1 MIISVVQILGTH
13 NLCAKDLTHLK
24 PSILFAQVRWYI
36 MYSKLSLYIYSMIN
50 DKRFACLCYLKFVF
64 SSTNASYGNCSMPF
78 FLSSNYFFSLR
89 WSRLCCRVQDMFI
102 NMFNLVIC
110 ASYSTNSVILFLG
123 LSYPCLTTQLFW
135 YAASASPPP
144 RRLLQIQDR
153 GEATSTYNNIS
164 KPRSTGEICLCLLWW
179 SHWNIKVLTKSY
191 DNTEEIIQDD

>member
-13 NLCAKDLTHLK
+13 NLCAKDLTRLK
-24 PSILFAQVRWYI
+24 PSILCAQVGWYI
-36 MYSKLSLYIYSMIN
+36 KYSKLSLYIYSMIN
-50 DKRFACLCYLKFVF
+50 DKSFACLCCLKFVF

-102 NMFNLVIC
+102 NMFNSVIC

-123 LSYPCLTTQLFW
+123 LSYPCLTPQLFW

-153 GEATSTYNNIS
+153 GEATSTTS
-164 KPRSTGEICLCLLWW
+164 STSGESGTPDLYM
-179 SHWNIKVLTKSY
+179 HF
-191 DNTEEIIQDD
+191 

>member
-13 NLCAKDLTHLK
+13 NLCAKDLTRLK
-24 PSILFAQVRWYI
+24 PSILCAQVRWYI
-36 MYSKLSLYIYSMIN
+36 MYSKPSLYIYSMIN
-50 DKRFACLCYLKFVF
+50 DKSFACLCYLKFVF

-102 NMFNLVIC
+102 NMFNSVNC

-135 YAASASPPP
+135 YAAY
-144 RRLLQIQDR
+144 D
-153 GEATSTYNNIS
+153 NIS
-164 KPRSTGEICLCLLWW
+164 KPRSTREICLCLLWW
-179 SHWNIKVLTKSY
+179 SHSNIKVLTKSY
-191 DNTEEIIQDD
+191 DITEEALQDD